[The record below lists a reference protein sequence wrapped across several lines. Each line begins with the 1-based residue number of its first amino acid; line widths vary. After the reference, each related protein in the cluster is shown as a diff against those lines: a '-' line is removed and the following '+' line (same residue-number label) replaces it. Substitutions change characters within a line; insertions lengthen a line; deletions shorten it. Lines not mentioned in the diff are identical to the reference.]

1 MEEALSKMASNA
13 GTLPIAYCRI
23 AYIAA
28 LPIAYISDFD
38 AACGKL
44 EVMLP
49 IAYCLLLIVME
60 HGRRFVGNGK

>member
-28 LPIAYISDFD
+28 LPIAYISDCD
-38 AACGKL
+38 AAWMKFCRKL

-49 IAYCLLLIVME
+49 IACCLL
-60 HGRRFVGNGK
+60 